1 MRVRTITLAILLC
14 LTSSLLLGQVT
25 VSTSSETPATPED
38 IRKMLDVMHMRDQMK
53 LIMQQVTQ
61 QIRSLEHEQVKKRD
75 SKVTDED
82 LAKLDAISDD
92 VMKSFSM
99 DGLLDDMI
107 PVYQKHLSKTDVD
120 AMVAFYSTP
129 TGQKILKEMPAM
141 TTEGMQA
148 MQPRLRQMMDDA
160 SARIDKMIQEQMEKK
175 QRDADKPKTLKN

>member
-1 MRVRTITLAILLC
+1 
-14 LTSSLLLGQVT
+14 
-25 VSTSSETPATPED
+25 
-38 IRKMLDVMHMRDQMK
+38 MLDVMHMRDQMK

-160 SARIDKMIQEQMEKK
+160 SARIEKMIQEQMEKK
-175 QRDADKPKTLKN
+175 QRDADTPKTLKN